1 MTVCVTYHMGPVKQ
15 VSLEV
20 LWCSS
25 HPQEWPSPDSSPPST
40 LTPMHKHRPHFTID
54 HHDVRLSVKDY
65 LGEGHRSLPCE
76 YLRTPTWVP
85 PGFLAITFG

>member
-1 MTVCVTYHMGPVKQ
+1 MTVCVTYLMGPVKQ

-25 HPQEWPSPDSSPPST
+25 HPQEWPSPDS
-40 LTPMHKHRPHFTID
+40 TPRHAPKHKHRPHFT
-54 HHDVRLSVKDY
+54 HHDVPLRVKDN
-65 LGEGHRSLPCE
+65 LGEGRRSLPCE
-76 YLRTPTWVP
+76 YLRTPSWVP